1 MSIDEYLDREMA
13 RGNFLSGGGPESS
26 NPEPAFIDDLD
37 FDKLDL
43 ETEKQ
48 REWDE
53 FKDFNPAGWGN
64 RHNKG

>member
-1 MSIDEYLDREMA
+1 MPEKEELDE
-13 RGNFLSGGGPESS
+13 
-26 NPEPAFIDDLD
+26 DDEVYANQ
-37 FDKLDL
+37 
-43 ETEKQ
+43 ETYKA